1 MKTFK
6 NLKVGVLE
14 TVNDELAKQY
24 EARPNIYALVETGDK
39 TNEPTLKELKEQADA
54 LGIEYKASC
63 LAIYT
68 SLSYFNFFGIK
79 KPT

>member
-24 EARPNIYALVETGDK
+24 EARPSIYSQFQVERK
-39 TNEPTLKELKEQADA
+39 INEPTLKELKEQADA
-54 LGIEYKASC
+54 LGIEYKAKVTKAELLEM
-63 LAIYT
+63 LA
-68 SLSYFNFFGIK
+68 NANQE
-79 KPT
+79 

>member
-54 LGIEYKASC
+54 LGIEYKAKVTKAELLEM
-63 LAIYT
+63 LA
-68 SLSYFNFFGIK
+68 NANQE
-79 KPT
+79 

>member
-14 TVNDELAKQY
+14 TVNVELAKQY
-24 EARPNIYALVETGDK
+24 EARPSIYAPVETESK

-54 LGIEYKASC
+54 LGIEYKAKVTKAELLEM
-63 LAIYT
+63 LA
-68 SLSYFNFFGIK
+68 NANQE
-79 KPT
+79 

>member
-24 EARPNIYALVETGDK
+24 EARPSIYAPVETESK

-54 LGIEYKASC
+54 LGIEYKAKVTKAELLEM
-63 LAIYT
+63 LA
-68 SLSYFNFFGIK
+68 NANQE
-79 KPT
+79 